1 MFKEAQIEYFENDLW
16 DYIKENVA
24 PLISKLQSCSEED
37 LDEPHSAI
45 QVPVVTSLDGFAKE
59 LLNSTCNMNI
69 YQVVIIYVIVIA
81 QHQYDIFVITQGL
94 R

>member
-1 MFKEAQIEYFENDLW
+1 MFKEARIEYFENDLW

-45 QVPVVTSLDGFAKE
+45 RVPVVTSLDGFAKE
-59 LLNSTCNMNI
+59 LLNSTSNMNI